1 MRGINIHC
9 FLRGKPINAKKNAF
23 LKFNTKNIKRKTGG
37 RIKLSTHELLAYPL
51 AD

>member
-23 LKFNTKNIKRKTGG
+23 LKFNKKYKKKNRWKDQAFDPWIAS
-37 RIKLSTHELLAYPL
+37 LSFS
-51 AD
+51 